1 MLHLDLMK
9 PANETEDQTHL
20 IELETKISHQE
31 IAIDELKQ
39 TVFDQ
44 HIAIEKL
51 VKDFKRLSDRIEG
64 IDGGHTVGPGND
76 KPPHY

>member
-1 MLHLDLMK
+1 MT
-9 PANETEDQTHL
+9 PQNETDAHL

-31 IAIDELKQ
+31 VAIDELKQ

-51 VKDFKRLSDRIEG
+51 VKDLKRLTDRIEG
-64 IDGGHTVGPGND
+64 IDSGHSVGPGND